1 MAKRIII
8 KHKNPNLVISLSAAE
23 SYIEYDIF
31 EYDEDVYFTEKTKWF
46 AKTENQDKLNDDW
59 LNSPE
64 YNAILT
70 KWTSFDTTKYELQ
83 LESIV
88 QYTPTTEQF
97 TTDVSLLVQNF
108 KIKIAISK
116 IDSSLPDST
125 SYLASSIKMN
135 LRNKVENTEITS
147 YNFVLNKDKKYVELE
162 DFENKE
168 VFQTQGLLIQPQLK
182 DGKILKNFPT
192 DFQIYISSNPF
203 NPTLSNLLKYNR
215 DENKIEINNFI
226 NVDIGNYEI
235 IVNLS
240 NYKIGYN
247 QEKKF
252 TLSIKNQPT
261 TTVWKEK
268 ITDIIF
274 YTNIDDD
281 TPQKCEITIDNT
293 KDNFIVI
300 N

>member
-1 MAKRIII
+1 MGKRIII
-8 KHKNPNLVISLSAAE
+8 KHKNPNLVISLAAAE

-31 EYDEDVYFTEKTKWF
+31 EYDEYTYSTEKTKWF
-46 AKTENQDKLNDDW
+46 AKSGNQDKLNDDW

-88 QYTPTTEQF
+88 QYSPTSEQF
-97 TTDVSLLVQNF
+97 ITDISLLVQNF

-182 DGKILKNFPT
+182 DNKILKNFPT

-215 DENKIEINNFI
+215 DENKIDINNFI

>member
-1 MAKRIII
+1 MGKKIII
-8 KHKNPNLVISLSAAE
+8 KHKNPNLVISLAAAE

-31 EYDEDVYFTEKTKWF
+31 EYDEDTYSTERTKWF
-46 AKTENQDKLNDDW
+46 AKSENQNKLNDDW

-70 KWTSFDTTKYELQ
+70 KWTSFDATKYELQ

-88 QYTPTTEQF
+88 QYSPTSEQF
-97 TTDVSLLVQNF
+97 ITDISLLVQNF

-125 SYLASSIKMN
+125 LYLTSSIKMN

-147 YNFVLNKDKKYVELE
+147 YNFVINKDKKYVELE

-226 NVDIGNYEI
+226 NVDIGVYEI

-252 TLSIKNQPT
+252 TLAIKNQPT

>member
-1 MAKRIII
+1 MGKRIII
-8 KHKNPNLVISLSAAE
+8 KHKNPNLVISLAAAE

-31 EYDEDVYFTEKTKWF
+31 EYDEDTYSTERTKWF
-46 AKTENQDKLNDDW
+46 AKSENQNKLNDDW

-88 QYTPTTEQF
+88 QYSPTSEQF
-97 TTDVSLLVQNF
+97 ITDLSLLVQNF

-182 DGKILKNFPT
+182 DSKILKNFPT

-215 DENKIEINNFI
+215 DENKIKINNFI

-252 TLSIKNQPT
+252 TLSIKNQPS

>member
-1 MAKRIII
+1 MGKRIII
-8 KHKNPNLVISLSAAE
+8 KHKNPNLVISLAASE

-31 EYDEDVYFTEKTKWF
+31 EYDEDTYSTERTKWF
-46 AKTENQDKLNDDW
+46 TKSENQDKLNDDW

-64 YNAILT
+64 YNTILT

-88 QYTPTTEQF
+88 QYSPTSEQF
-97 TTDVSLLVQNF
+97 ITDLSLLVQNF

-125 SYLASSIKMN
+125 PYLASSIKMN

-182 DGKILKNFPT
+182 DSKILKNFPT

>member
-1 MAKRIII
+1 MGKKIII
-8 KHKNPNLVISLSAAE
+8 KHKNPNLVISLANSE
-23 SYIEYDIF
+23 SYIEYYIF
-31 EYDEDVYFTEKTKWF
+31 EYDEDVYSTERTKWF
-46 AKTENQDKLNDDW
+46 AKSENQDKLNDDW

-64 YNAILT
+64 YDAILT

-88 QYTPTTEQF
+88 QYSPTSEQF
-97 TTDVSLLVQNF
+97 ITDISLLVQNF

-135 LRNKVENTEITS
+135 LRNKVKNTEITS

-182 DGKILKNFPT
+182 DSKILKNFPT

-274 YTNIDDD
+274 YTNMDDD

-293 KDNFIVI
+293 KDTFIVI

>member
-1 MAKRIII
+1 MGKRIII
-8 KHKNPNLVISLSAAE
+8 KHKNPNLVISLVAAE

-31 EYDEDVYFTEKTKWF
+31 EYDEDTYSTERTKWF
-46 AKTENQDKLNDDW
+46 AKSENQDKLNDDW

-88 QYTPTTEQF
+88 QYSPTSEQF
-97 TTDVSLLVQNF
+97 ITDLSLLVQNF

-226 NVDIGNYEI
+226 NVDIGVYEI

-252 TLSIKNQPT
+252 TLSIKNQPS

>member
-1 MAKRIII
+1 MGKKIII

-31 EYDEDVYFTEKTKWF
+31 EYDEDVYSTERTKWF
-46 AKTENQDKLNDDW
+46 AKSENQNKLNDDW

-70 KWTSFDTTKYELQ
+70 KWTSFDITKYELQ

-88 QYTPTTEQF
+88 QYSPTSEQF
-97 TTDVSLLVQNF
+97 ITDISLFVQNF

-168 VFQTQGLLIQPQLK
+168 IFQTQGLLIQPQFK
-182 DGKILKNFPT
+182 DGKILKNFPI

-203 NPTLSNLLKYNR
+203 NPILSNLLNYNR

-226 NVDIGNYEI
+226 NVDVGNYEM

-252 TLSIKNQPT
+252 TLSIKKQPT

-293 KDNFIVI
+293 KDTFIVI

>member
-1 MAKRIII
+1 MGKKIII

-31 EYDEDVYFTEKTKWF
+31 EYDEDTYSTERTKWF
-46 AKTENQDKLNDDW
+46 AKSENQNKLNDDW

-88 QYTPTTEQF
+88 QYSPTSEQF
-97 TTDVSLLVQNF
+97 ITDLSLLVQNF

-226 NVDIGNYEI
+226 NVDIGVYEI

-240 NYKIGYN
+240 NYEIGYN

-252 TLSIKNQPT
+252 TLSIKNQPS

-293 KDNFIVI
+293 KDTFIVI

>member
-1 MAKRIII
+1 MGKKIII
-8 KHKNPNLVISLSAAE
+8 KHKNPNLVISLAAAE

-31 EYDEDVYFTEKTKWF
+31 EYDEDVYSTERTKWF
-46 AKTENQDKLNDDW
+46 AKSENQNKLNDDW

-88 QYTPTTEQF
+88 QYSPTSKQF
-97 TTDVSLLVQNF
+97 ITDISLFVQNF

-125 SYLASSIKMN
+125 PYLASSIKMN

-147 YNFVLNKDKKYVELE
+147 YNFIINKDKKYVELE
-162 DFENKE
+162 DLENKE
-168 VFQTQGLLIQPQLK
+168 VFQTQELLIQPQLK

>member
-1 MAKRIII
+1 MGKKIII

-31 EYDEDVYFTEKTKWF
+31 EYDEDTYSTERTKWF
-46 AKTENQDKLNDDW
+46 AKSENQNKLNDDW
-59 LNSPE
+59 LNSSE

-88 QYTPTTEQF
+88 QYSPTSEQF
-97 TTDVSLLVQNF
+97 ITDISLLVQNF

-182 DGKILKNFPT
+182 DNKILKNFPT

-203 NPTLSNLLKYNR
+203 NPILSNLLKYNR

>member
-1 MAKRIII
+1 MGKKIII
-8 KHKNPNLVISLSAAE
+8 KHKNPNLVISLAAAE

-31 EYDEDVYFTEKTKWF
+31 EYDEDVYSTERTKWF
-46 AKTENQDKLNDDW
+46 AKSENQDKLNDDW

-64 YNAILT
+64 YDAILT

-88 QYTPTTEQF
+88 QYSPTSEQF
-97 TTDVSLLVQNF
+97 ITDISLLVQNF

-125 SYLASSIKMN
+125 PYLASSIKMN

-182 DGKILKNFPT
+182 DNKILKNFPI

-203 NPTLSNLLKYNR
+203 NTTLSNLLKYNR

-293 KDNFIVI
+293 KDTFIVI

>member
-1 MAKRIII
+1 MGKRIII

-31 EYDEDVYFTEKTKWF
+31 EYDEDTYSIERTKWF
-46 AKTENQDKLNDDW
+46 AKSENQDKLNDDW

-88 QYTPTTEQF
+88 QYSPTSEQF
-97 TTDVSLLVQNF
+97 ITDISLLVQNF

-182 DGKILKNFPT
+182 DNKILKNFPT

-293 KDNFIVI
+293 KDTFIVI

>member
-1 MAKRIII
+1 MGKKIII

-31 EYDEDVYFTEKTKWF
+31 EYDEDTYSTERTKWF
-46 AKTENQDKLNDDW
+46 AKSENQNKLNDDW
-59 LNSPE
+59 LNSSE

-88 QYTPTTEQF
+88 QYSPTSEQF
-97 TTDVSLLVQNF
+97 ITDLSLLVQNF

-182 DGKILKNFPT
+182 DNKILKNFPT

-252 TLSIKNQPT
+252 TLFIKNQPT